1 MTHLSP
7 YGTGMENIQLVKYLG
22 SLSVLRTPILIQSV
36 HFSLQD
42 KHESSLPFIGT
53 GEAESLEYKYFSIVY
68 LFQFEKASK
77 GKKERGL

>member
-7 YGTGMENIQLVKYLG
+7 YGTGVEIIQLVKHLG
-22 SLSVLRTPILIQSV
+22 SISVLRTPILTQSV
-36 HFSLQD
+36 HLSLQD
-42 KHESSLPFIGT
+42 KQESSLPFIGN
-53 GEAESLEYKYFSIVY
+53 GEAESLEYKYFSIVC